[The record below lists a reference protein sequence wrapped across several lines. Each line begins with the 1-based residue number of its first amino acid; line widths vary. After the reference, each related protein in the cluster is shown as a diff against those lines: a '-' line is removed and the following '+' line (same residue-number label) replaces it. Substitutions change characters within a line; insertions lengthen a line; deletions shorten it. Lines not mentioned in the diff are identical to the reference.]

1 MGYVKGTSIVGLRIM
16 EHKSCC
22 LGKIDDALTGL
33 EFHIEQELLQVTVAF
48 CAALDRYHGAVLQA
62 DARNG
67 RLQEFQFIKALQRT
81 VQLVVQATGNG
92 ANRSC
97 QKSRALRSK
106 PVVGSSRNRICRTI
120 QGNRQRPVA
129 RHKLLLLQIAS

>member
-1 MGYVKGTSIVGLRIM
+1 MRPGEQGFSGAHTYGLCQRYLDCRFVGLRIT

-81 VQLVVQATGNG
+81 VQL
-92 ANRSC
+92 
-97 QKSRALRSK
+97 
-106 PVVGSSRNRICRTI
+106 SSFLAQC
-120 QGNRQRPVA
+120 A
-129 RHKLLLLQIAS
+129 